1 MKINFSVFVIAI
13 ALFASCGHNG
23 SERQMK
29 ENADSFAIHYFNWQ
43 YKESLPYC
51 TKESEKW
58 LRYAASQVHQ
68 ADIEILRTKDEGA
81 SYKLGDIK
89 FNQND
94 TTANILVKV
103 KNYLCMDTIGKEG
116 RIIEDATYSLP
127 LVYRKNRWQIKME
140 GLLRSEK
147 QNHD

>member
-1 MKINFSVFVIAI
+1 MKINFSVLVIAI
-13 ALFASCGHNG
+13 ALFTSCTHKGN
-23 SERQMK
+23 ERQMK
-29 ENADSFAIHYFNWQ
+29 ADVDSFAIHYFNWQ

-68 ADIEILRTKDEGA
+68 ADIDLLRTKSEGA
-81 SYKLGDIK
+81 SYELGDIK
-89 FNQND
+89 FNEND
-94 TTANILVKV
+94 TTANILIEV

-116 RIIEDATYSLP
+116 RIIEEATYSLP
-127 LVYRKNRWQIKME
+127 LVYKGNGWKVKME

-147 QNHD
+147 RSHD